1 MFKATRFLLP
11 FLAVA
16 ALGACDDGGTG
27 SASNRVS
34 VRLVDAPGDFKE
46 VKVQVTELYLQRESE
61 NDSTSGRLSLATD
74 TTTYFDLLALVG
86 GAGADLVK
94 DAVIPAGTYSQ
105 LRVRVGDAYVVTR
118 DGKVYATPGARLPAG
133 MTATGTINL
142 TSGKSRA
149 SGYRV
154 RFPGEGLVVD
164 GESRIVVLDFDVAR
178 SFGHVAGKSGQV
190 ILNPQF
196 SVSQAQLSGGI
207 SGVVTPASGVTLP
220 ACGGAAT
227 DLTHF
232 TATAT
237 GPTTLSARAAT
248 DGKYRMAF
256 VAPGSYAM
264 GVAPVGYANG
274 DSLTFAATPSPATA
288 TVGSGGNVVVNYT
301 VTAATCKAKTPA

>member
-1 MFKATRFLLP
+1 MFKGTRFLLP
-11 FLAVA
+11 LLAAA
-16 ALGACDDGGTG
+16 ALGACDGGTDSG
-27 SASNRVS
+27 SSRVS
-34 VRLVDAPGDFKE
+34 IRLVDAPGDFKE
-46 VKVQVTELYLQRESE
+46 VKVQITELYLQGESE
-61 NDSTSGRLSLATD
+61 SDSTSGRLTLATD
-74 TTTYFDLLALVG
+74 TATYFDLLTLVG

-149 SGYRV
+149 SGYKI
-154 RFPGEGLVVD
+154 RFPGAGLTVD
-164 GESRIVVLDFDVAR
+164 GDSRIVALDFDVAR

-196 SVSQAQLSGGI
+196 TVSQVQLSGGI
-207 SGVVTPASGVTLP
+207 SGLVTPAAGVAFP

-227 DLTHF
+227 DVTHF

-237 GPTTLSARAAT
+237 GPTTLSAKAQADSRY
-248 DGKYRMAF
+248 KMAY
-256 VAPGSYAM
+256 VTPGTYAM
-264 GVAPVGYANG
+264 GVAPIGYANG
-274 DSLTFAATPSPATA
+274 DSLMIVATPSAPSVTLA
-288 TVGSGGNVVVNYT
+288 SGQNAVVDYS
-301 VTAATCKAKTPA
+301 VTGITCKVKPA

>member
-1 MFKATRFLLP
+1 MYKHSRFLLP
-11 FLAVA
+11 LLAAA
-16 ALGACDDGGTG
+16 ALGACESGTESG
-27 SASNRVS
+27 SSRVS

-46 VKVQVTELYLQRESE
+46 VRVQVTELYLQRESE
-61 NDSTSGRLSLATD
+61 SDSTAGRLTLAAD
-74 TTTYFDLLALVG
+74 TSVYYDLLALVG

-94 DAVIPAGTYSQ
+94 DAVIPAGAYSQ

-133 MTATGTINL
+133 TTATGTINL

-149 SGYRV
+149 SGYKI

-164 GESRIVVLDFDVAR
+164 GDSRIVALDFDVAR
-178 SFGHVAGKSGQV
+178 SFGHVAGKSGQL

-196 SVSQAQLSGGI
+196 SVTQVQLSGGI
-207 SGVVTPASGVTLP
+207 SGVVTPAAGLAFP

-227 DLTHF
+227 NVTHF

-237 GPTTLSARAAT
+237 GPTTLSARAAA
-248 DGKYRMAF
+248 DGRYTMAY
-256 VAPGSYAM
+256 VSPGSYAM

-274 DSLTFAATPSPATA
+274 DSLTFVAAPTPATA
-288 TVGSGGNVVVNYT
+288 TVGSGGNVVVNYALT
-301 VTAATCKAKTPA
+301 SATCKVKPAS